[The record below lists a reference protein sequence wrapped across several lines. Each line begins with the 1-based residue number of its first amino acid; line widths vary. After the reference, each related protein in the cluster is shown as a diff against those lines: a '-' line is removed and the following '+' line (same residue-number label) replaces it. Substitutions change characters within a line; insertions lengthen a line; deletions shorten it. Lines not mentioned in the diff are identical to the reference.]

1 MTDARRLVKLCWTAP
16 DETECMLRLRYY
28 PGFPGRGERGFSLG
42 EPPEPP
48 SVSVEA
54 VTEDTLEKRD
64 RPDLV
69 DVAQADDELV
79 GRVEERISDD
89 DLADD
94 ECRWEHQQE
103 MRREDRR
110 NS

>member
-16 DETECMLRLRYY
+16 DETECMLRLRYV
-28 PGFPGRGERGFSLG
+28 PGCPATRDPGGNFVD
-42 EPPEPP
+42 PPEP
-48 SVSVEA
+48 SSIEVES
-54 VTEDTLEKRD
+54 VTEDGTGRD